1 MLGLTWLKVKFELK
15 LSNQM
20 EKKSKQKQSGKDNLE
35 SMNENCIQT

>member
-20 EKKSKQKQSGKDNLE
+20 EKKTKQKQGGKDNLA

>member
-1 MLGLTWLKVKFELK
+1 MLGFAWLKVKFELK

-20 EKKSKQKQSGKDNLE
+20 EKKMKQKQSGKDNLA